1 MVGKDAEKSVKEK
14 YDIITNTCNRL
25 IAMVDERLFS
35 IEETEIIVPAHDRI
49 TPIQNGMYITNWNVT
64 TTFIASWEYYYE
76 GVKFYIGHTIFEK
89 RLSMLEPTAMAYAV
103 LTDDGNYRKPQ
114 EVIEKFKQKLRTDKK
129 GRNIYEVIRD
139 CKNNNIETNVC
150 LVNLL
155 IM

>member
-1 MVGKDAEKSVKEK
+1 
-14 YDIITNTCNRL
+14 
-25 IAMVDERLFS
+25 MVDERLFS
-35 IEETEIIVPAHDRI
+35 IEKTEIIVPAHDRI

-89 RLSMLEPTAMAYAV
+89 RLSMLMPTVMAYAV

-139 CKNNNIETNVC
+139 CKNNNIETNLC
-150 LVNLL
+150 LVNSL

>member
-1 MVGKDAEKSVKEK
+1 
-14 YDIITNTCNRL
+14 
-25 IAMVDERLFS
+25 MVDERLFS
-35 IEETEIIVPAHDRI
+35 IEETEIIVPTHDRI
-49 TPIQNGMYITNWNVT
+49 TPIQDGMYITNWNAT
-64 TTFIASWEYYYE
+64 ITFIASWEYYYE

-89 RLSMLEPTAMAYAV
+89 TLSMLEPTAMAYAV

>member
-1 MVGKDAEKSVKEK
+1 
-14 YDIITNTCNRL
+14 
-25 IAMVDERLFS
+25 MVDERLFS

-89 RLSMLEPTAMAYAV
+89 RLSMLMPTVMAYAV

-150 LVNLL
+150 LVNSL

>member
-1 MVGKDAEKSVKEK
+1 
-14 YDIITNTCNRL
+14 
-25 IAMVDERLFS
+25 
-35 IEETEIIVPAHDRI
+35 
-49 TPIQNGMYITNWNVT
+49 MYITNWNAT
-64 TTFIASWEYYYE
+64 ITFIAYWEYYYE
-76 GVKFYIGHTIFEK
+76 GVKFYIGHGVSEK
-89 RLSMLEPTAMAYAV
+89 TLSMLEPTTMAYAV
-103 LTDDGNYRKPQ
+103 LIGDGNYRKPQ

>member
-1 MVGKDAEKSVKEK
+1 
-14 YDIITNTCNRL
+14 
-25 IAMVDERLFS
+25 MVDERLFS

-89 RLSMLEPTAMAYAV
+89 RLSMLMPTVMAYAV

-139 CKNNNIETNVC
+139 CKNNNIETNLC
-150 LVNLL
+150 LVNSL

>member
-1 MVGKDAEKSVKEK
+1 
-14 YDIITNTCNRL
+14 
-25 IAMVDERLFS
+25 MVDEKLFS
-35 IEETEIIVPAHDRI
+35 IEETEIIVPTHDRI
-49 TPIQNGMYITNWNVT
+49 TPTQNGMYITNWNAT
-64 TTFIASWEYYYE
+64 ITFIAYWEYYYE
-76 GVKFYIGHTIFEK
+76 GVKFYIGHGVSEK
-89 RLSMLEPTAMAYAV
+89 TLSMLEPTTMAYAV
-103 LTDDGNYRKPQ
+103 LIGDGSYRKPQ

>member
-1 MVGKDAEKSVKEK
+1 
-14 YDIITNTCNRL
+14 
-25 IAMVDERLFS
+25 MVDERLFS

-89 RLSMLEPTAMAYAV
+89 RLSMLMPTVMAYAV

>member
-1 MVGKDAEKSVKEK
+1 
-14 YDIITNTCNRL
+14 
-25 IAMVDERLFS
+25 MVDERLFS

-49 TPIQNGMYITNWNVT
+49 TPIQNGMYIFNWNVT
-64 TTFIASWEYYYE
+64 VTFIASWEYYYE
-76 GVKFYIGHTIFEK
+76 GVKLYIGHGVFEK
-89 RLSMLEPTAMAYAV
+89 TLSMLEPTTMAYAV
-103 LTDDGNYRKPQ
+103 LTCDGNYRKPQ

>member
-1 MVGKDAEKSVKEK
+1 
-14 YDIITNTCNRL
+14 
-25 IAMVDERLFS
+25 MVDERLFS
-35 IEETEIIVPAHDRI
+35 IEETEIIVPTHNRI
-49 TPIQNGMYITNWNVT
+49 TPSQNGMYMNNWHNTV
-64 TTFIASWEYYYE
+64 TFIASWEYYYD
-76 GVKFYIGHTIFEK
+76 GVKLYIGHGAFEK
-89 RLSMLEPTAMAYAV
+89 TLSMLEPTTMAYAV
-103 LTDDGNYRKPQ
+103 LIGDGSYRKPQ

>member
-1 MVGKDAEKSVKEK
+1 
-14 YDIITNTCNRL
+14 
-25 IAMVDERLFS
+25 MVDERLFS
-35 IEETEIIVPAHDRI
+35 IEETEIIVPAHDKI
-49 TPIQNGMYITNWNVT
+49 TPIQNGMYITNWNAT
-64 TTFIASWEYYYE
+64 ITFIASWEYYYE

-89 RLSMLEPTAMAYAV
+89 TLSMLEPTTMAYAV

>member
-1 MVGKDAEKSVKEK
+1 MVGKDTEKSVKEK
-14 YDIITNTCNRL
+14 YDIVTNTCNRF

-35 IEETEIIVPAHDRI
+35 IEDTEIIVPTHYRV
-49 TPIQNGMYITNWNVT
+49 TPSQNGMYIADWNATV
-64 TTFIASWEYYYE
+64 TFIASWEYYYE
-76 GVKFYIGHTIFEK
+76 GVKFYIGHTFFEK
-89 RLSMLEPTAMAYAV
+89 TLSMLEPTAMAYAV

-139 CKNNNIETNVC
+139 CKNNNIETNLC
-150 LVNLL
+150 LVNSL